1 MFLIAGLGNPGRKY
15 AGTKHNVGF
24 DVIDRLVD
32 RYAIPSSGISMKGM
46 YGRGVIAG
54 QKVILLKPMTYM
66 NASGEAISA
75 FAHYYKV
82 DVPTELIVIYDDV
95 DLAPGQLRVRKRGS
109 AGSHRGMKSVV
120 GQLGTEEFVRV
131 RVGIGARPEQ
141 WDLVDHVLSP
151 FTKEQRKDVDAACEQ
166 AADAVELI
174 LAGQIEAAME
184 KFNRRPKTDGEKT

>member
-75 FAHYYKV
+75 FAHYYQV

-174 LAGQIEAAME
+174 LAGQTEAAME